1 MNRLLFVFT
10 VMLVLTASA
19 CSKERMGKSAPTGS
33 SVFVCT
39 TQGEDCPN
47 GGIRVY
53 FGTVIL
59 QITRVGEVF
68 ILRDILGDHRATG
81 RTISLS
87 QEGTHWIELKDA
99 EQLTRSPTLP
109 NAHVTFFRI
118 EELGEVVQC
127 SVDAPTGSHS
137 AGFTVSCNK

>member
-1 MNRLLFVFT
+1 
-10 VMLVLTASA
+10 
-19 CSKERMGKSAPTGS
+19 MGESVPTGS
-33 SVFVCT
+33 SVIVCT

-53 FGTVIL
+53 FGTVIV

-68 ILRDILGDHRATG
+68 ILRDVLGDHRATG
-81 RTISLS
+81 RTISVS
-87 QEGTHWIELKDA
+87 QEGTHWTELKNA
-99 EQLTRSPTLP
+99 ERVTRSATLP

-118 EELGEVVQC
+118 EELGEIAQC
-127 SVDAPTGSHS
+127 SVEAPTGAHS